1 MPVIIVIVLLL
12 VSGCSATLQDLQTQH
27 STLELIKGISITER
41 IQHEINR
48 RR

>member
-1 MPVIIVIVLLL
+1 MPIIIVAVLLL
-12 VSGCSATLQDLQTQH
+12 VSGCSATLQDLQTTH
-27 STLELIKGISITER
+27 STLTLVNGVNITER